1 MRVVQTLSGSL
12 SHSTMSLAFAMV
24 KTIIILVR
32 LAENLVTVYYGFD
45 LASTPL
51 ITVRVKMTDLLV
63 CTYND

>member
-1 MRVVQTLSGSL
+1 MRVVQTLSGPL
-12 SHSTMSLAFAMV
+12 SYSAMSALAMV

>member
-1 MRVVQTLSGSL
+1 MRVVQTLSASL
-12 SHSTMSLAFAMV
+12 SYLTMSALAMV

-45 LASTPL
+45 LASTRL
-51 ITVRVKMTDLLV
+51 ITVRVKMTALLV

>member
-1 MRVVQTLSGSL
+1 MRVVQTLSASL
-12 SHSTMSLAFAMV
+12 SYLTMSALAMV

-32 LAENLVTVYYGFD
+32 LAENLVTVYYEFD
-45 LASTPL
+45 LASTRL

>member
-1 MRVVQTLSGSL
+1 
-12 SHSTMSLAFAMV
+12 MSALAMV

-32 LAENLVTVYYGFD
+32 LPENLVTIYYGFD
-45 LASTPL
+45 LASTRL

>member
-12 SHSTMSLAFAMV
+12 SYSAMSALAMV

-45 LASTPL
+45 LASTRL